1 MKFASGPECRWFW
14 DAKKTVKPK
23 KKKDTQLRSL
33 VQWIH
38 FNSIEFSIPK
48 KNINKKE
55 GGANMK
61 PPSLSFWCYCCD
73 RRFDDAATGCCYWIN
88 FFQEIFFSFFR
99 ILKCNE
105 IEPIM
110 KNIILIRYR
119 PSQYRW
125 ERRDWFFYDF
135 WLIFFFFED
144 LSLCDFFLEIYT
156 LNNVMMLITF
166 IRWTNGDLI
175 PSEHFVSSIGTD
187 MSHLLKT

>member
-110 KNIILIRYR
+110 KKLFWFVIDHRSIDENEEIDIFSIF
-119 PSQYRW
+119 
-125 ERRDWFFYDF
+125 DWFF
-135 WLIFFFFED
+135 LED